1 MRIMPDTDSNDRPP
15 YSTSAQS
22 GQSNLPV
29 PMARRLEGESDG
41 FFARLA
47 RALFGWKGGTTRADI
62 EVVLE
67 AAVPG
72 ETGVSAEERTMLKNI
87 LALRG
92 RRIDDV
98 MIPRADIISVQQD
111 IPLGELLKVFKGAA
125 HSRLVVYNDTL
136 DDPLGMV
143 HIRDL
148 IAFMMASAEVS
159 PDKPTKRKKPFPA
172 GLDLKAIN
180 LAQPLSETG
189 ITRELLYVPQ
199 SMPALDLL
207 AKMQATHIH
216 LALVVDEY
224 GGTDGLVSMEDIVE
238 QIVGD
243 ISDEHDEEDSSSV
256 VRQPDGAFI
265 ADARA
270 TLEDVIAAVGA
281 EFDVGDAAKEV
292 DTLAGYLMAQSGRLP
307 LRGELVPGPPGFEIE
322 VLDADPRRIKK
333 VRIHRQTD
341 RRIERDREGRRRYSA
356 PDTAAP
362 AALAEIVTES
372 PSDPSSAKSP
382 PTTKTTSN
390 P

>member
-1 MRIMPDTDSNDRPP
+1 MPDSDSFGRQPENEVR
-15 YSTSAQS
+15 
-22 GQSNLPV
+22 NLPATV
-29 PMARRLEGESDG
+29 TRAGEPDSDG
-41 FFARLA
+41 FFKRLA
-47 RALFGWKGGTTRADI
+47 RAIFGWKGGTTRADI

-72 ETGVSAEERTMLKNI
+72 ETGVSPEERTMLKNI
-87 LALRG
+87 LAMRG

-98 MIPRADIISVQQD
+98 MVPRADIISVQQD
-111 IPLGELLKVFKGAA
+111 LPIGELLKVFKGAA

-159 PDKPTKRKKPFPA
+159 PDKPAKRKKPFPA

-189 ITRELLYVPQ
+189 ITRELLYVPP

-207 AKMQATHIH
+207 AKMQATRIH

-243 ISDEHDEEDSSSV
+243 IADEHDEDVLSSV

-270 TLEDVIAAVGA
+270 TLEDVIAGVGP
-281 EFDVGDAAKEV
+281 EFDVGEAAKEV

-322 VLDADPRRIKK
+322 VLDADPRRIKR

-341 RRIERDREGRRRYSA
+341 RRIERDREGRRRYSS
-356 PDTAAP
+356 PDAANPATPAP
-362 AALAEIVTES
+362 AALAEIVTDS
-372 PSDPSSAKSP
+372 SDQQSSKPS
-382 PTTKTTSN
+382 PTTSKTTPN

>member
-1 MRIMPDTDSNDRPP
+1 MPDSNSSSHSSESSEAR
-15 YSTSAQS
+15 
-22 GQSNLPV
+22 NLPALV
-29 PMARRLEGESDG
+29 TRMSESDSDG
-41 FFARLA
+41 FFRRLA
-47 RALFGWKGGTTRADI
+47 RAIFGWKGGTTRADI

-67 AAVPG
+67 AAMPG

-87 LALRG
+87 LAMRG

-98 MIPRADIISVQQD
+98 MVTRADIISVQQA
-111 IPLGELLKVFKGAA
+111 IPIGELLKVFKGAA

-159 PDKPTKRKKPFPA
+159 PDKPTKRKKPYPA

-189 ITRELLYVPQ
+189 ITRELLYVPP

-207 AKMQATHIH
+207 AKMQATRIH

-224 GGTDGLVSMEDIVE
+224 GGTDGLVSMEDVVE

-243 ISDEHDEEDSSSV
+243 IADEHDEDTLSYV
-256 VRQPDGAFI
+256 ARQPDGAFI

-270 TLEDVIAAVGA
+270 TLEDVLAAVGP
-281 EFDVGDAAKEV
+281 EFDVGEAAKEV
-292 DTLAGYLMAQSGRLP
+292 DTVAGYLMSQVGRLP
-307 LRGELVPGPPGFEIE
+307 LRGELVPGPLGFEIE

-341 RRIERDREGRRRYSA
+341 RRIERDREGRRRYSV
-356 PDTAAP
+356 PESTNPSPAP
-362 AALAEIVTES
+362 AALAEIVTDQS
-372 PSDPSSAKSP
+372 DQTPKTPSTS
-382 PTTKTTSN
+382 KTTPN

>member
-1 MRIMPDTDSNDRPP
+1 MPDSDS
-15 YSTSAQS
+15 S
-22 GQSNLPV
+22 GNQPEVRNLP
-29 PMARRLEGESDG
+29 ATIAHTAESDSDG
-41 FFARLA
+41 FFKRLA
-47 RALFGWKGGTTRADI
+47 RAIFGWKGGTTRADI

-72 ETGVSAEERTMLKNI
+72 ETGVTPEERTMLKNI
-87 LALRG
+87 LAMRG

-98 MIPRADIISVQQD
+98 MVTRADIISVQQD
-111 IPLGELLKVFKGAA
+111 IPIGELLKVFKSAA

-189 ITRELLYVPQ
+189 ITRELLYVPP

-207 AKMQATHIH
+207 AKMQATRIH

-243 ISDEHDEEDSSSV
+243 IADEHDEADSSTV

-270 TLEDVIAAVGA
+270 TLEDVIAAIGP

-307 LRGELVPGPPGFEIE
+307 LRGELVPGPLGFEIE

-333 VRIHRQTD
+333 VRIHRRTD

-356 PDTAAP
+356 PDAANPAP
-362 AALAEIVTES
+362 AALAEIVTDQ
-372 PSDPSSAKSP
+372 SDPSPKPP
-382 PTTKTTSN
+382 PTANKSTPN